1 MGASKRQWQ
10 EIEEQRQYAR
20 EILEELLDTYPINR
34 VVNELEKIQAKG
46 LEE

>member
-1 MGASKRQWQ
+1 MGASKRHFQL
-10 EIEEQRQYAR
+10 EEEQRQYAR
-20 EILEELLDTYPINR
+20 EILEELLDVYPVDR